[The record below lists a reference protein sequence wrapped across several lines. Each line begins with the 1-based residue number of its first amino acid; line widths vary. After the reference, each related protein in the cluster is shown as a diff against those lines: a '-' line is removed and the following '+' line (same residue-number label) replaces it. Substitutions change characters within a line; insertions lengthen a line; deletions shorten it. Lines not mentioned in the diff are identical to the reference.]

1 LRVAPRGHMS
11 QRLPHL
17 QKTGA
22 RGAGVVTKEAT
33 MPQLALHQAELNVEP
48 LESVIAPTVIIIID
62 HGDHVHVIIY
72 P

>member
-1 LRVAPRGHMS
+1 
-11 QRLPHL
+11 
-17 QKTGA
+17 
-22 RGAGVVTKEAT
+22 